1 MANPTAPFMD
11 ISKIMEQFKLPG
23 VDMSALVEARRKD
36 IEALMQVNNIAL
48 ESLQTMA
55 QKQAEI
61 LKATMEELQ
70 ATSQKMAAKPMES
83 ASQEGHL
90 VQQTLEKAFAYM
102 RELADLTRNSQT
114 EALAV
119 INKRVEQNVEELK
132 NLVQSKR

>member
-1 MANPTAPFMD
+1 MAIPTMPLMD
-11 ISKIMEQFKLPG
+11 MSKIMEQFKLPG
-23 VDMSALVEARRKD
+23 VDMAALVEARRKD

-48 ESLQTMA
+48 EGFQTME

-70 ATSQKMAAKPMES
+70 ATTQKMAAKPMES
-83 ASQEGHL
+83 ATHEGQM

-119 INKRVEQNVEELK
+119 INKRVEKNVEELK
-132 NLVQSKR
+132 NLVQAKR